1 MAVCSGPW
9 ASGTR
14 PLRVPYASVSYD
26 PVAQVRL
33 EKALEE
39 LKGLPTLRLEDV
51 GQLASIL
58 ARIRADVGTSA
69 RVRCKLFAF
78 LCQT

>member
-9 ASGTR
+9 ASGTL

-26 PVAQVRL
+26 PVAQVK
-33 EKALEE
+33 KALEE

-69 RVRCKLFAF
+69 RVRCELFAF

>member
-1 MAVCSGPW
+1 MRDAPW

-14 PLRVPYASVSYD
+14 PLRVPYAS
-26 PVAQVRL
+26 PVAQV

-39 LKGLPTLRLEDV
+39 LKGLPTLQLKDI

-58 ARIRADVGTSA
+58 TRIRADMGTSA